1 MQRYEQGLTIP
12 PVGSS
17 GGVLPSHALA
27 LEGIAQ
33 LKAELMRPH
42 ILQLE
47 EGILAVE
54 KGRKK
59 VF

>member
-27 LEGIAQ
+27 LGGIAQ
-33 LKAELMRPH
+33 LKAELMLP
-42 ILQLE
+42 LYSS
-47 EGILAVE
+47 
-54 KGRKK
+54 
-59 VF
+59 